1 MKLRNDI
8 TVLALR
14 TTVRL
19 AWAMHAFARTVE
31 DAGER
36 LEAAIDRR
44 AAKHGI
50 DAADVL
56 EPFLDPPCADAA

>member
-1 MKLRNDI
+1 MELRNDI

-19 AWAMHAFARTVE
+19 AWAMHAFARALD

-36 LEAAIDRR
+36 LEAAIDRQAQKR
-44 AAKHGI
+44 GVDI
-50 DAADVL
+50 TDAL
-56 EPFLDPPCADAA
+56 EPLVGAPYTDAR